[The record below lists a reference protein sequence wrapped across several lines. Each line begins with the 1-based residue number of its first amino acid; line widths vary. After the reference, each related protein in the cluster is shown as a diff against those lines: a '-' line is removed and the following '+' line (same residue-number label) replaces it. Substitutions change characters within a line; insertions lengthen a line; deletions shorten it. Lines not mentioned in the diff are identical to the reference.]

1 MLIADANSI
10 CSLYFNVEID
20 KFVMIEYLKGGLVE
34 LQPTVAIIECAGV
47 GYEVNISLNT
57 YSAVQG
63 KKDCKLYIYE
73 VIREDTHQ
81 LYGFYSREERSL
93 FLLLNSVKGVGGNTA
108 RMILSSLSP
117 RELIDVLITE
127 NASLLKTVKGIGLKT
142 AQRIIV
148 ELKDKA
154 AGLDAGAAGSKKS
167 SGDDGSPIVIQ
178 YQVQQE
184 AVAALTMLGFQP
196 AASSKVV
203 NALLQ
208 EHGEA
213 PVEQIIKL
221 ALKRL

>member
-1 MLIADANSI
+1 
-10 CSLYFNVEID
+10 
-20 KFVMIEYLKGGLVE
+20 MIEYLRGDLVE

-63 KKDCKLYIYE
+63 KKECKLFIYE

-81 LYGFYSREERSL
+81 LYGFYSRSERSL
-93 FLLLNSVKGVGGNTA
+93 FLLLHSVKGVGGNTA

-127 NASLLKTVKGIGLKT
+127 NASLLKSVKGIGLKT

-154 AGLDAGAAGSKKS
+154 ATLDGGTSTPKTTS
-167 SGDDGSPIVIQ
+167 DDKESPIVIQ
-178 YQVQQE
+178 YQVQKE

-203 NALLQ
+203 TALSK
-208 EHGEA
+208 EYATA

>member
-1 MLIADANSI
+1 
-10 CSLYFNVEID
+10 
-20 KFVMIEYLKGGLVE
+20 MIEYLRGDLVD

-63 KKDCKLYIYE
+63 KKECKLFIYE

-93 FLLLNSVKGVGGNTA
+93 FLLLHSVKGVGGNTA

-154 AGLDAGAAGSKKS
+154 ATLDAGAAAPKMIGEDKE
-167 SGDDGSPIVIQ
+167 SPIILQ
-178 YQVQQE
+178 YQVQKE

-203 NALLQ
+203 TALSK
-208 EHGEA
+208 EYADA

>member
-1 MLIADANSI
+1 
-10 CSLYFNVEID
+10 
-20 KFVMIEYLKGGLVE
+20 MIEYLRGDLVE
-34 LQPTVAIIECAGV
+34 LQPTEAIVECAGV

-57 YSAVQG
+57 YSAIQG
-63 KKDCKLYIYE
+63 KKECKIFIYE

-117 RELIDVLITE
+117 RELIDVLVAE

-154 AGLDAGAAGSKKS
+154 ATLDAGTLSPKKS
-167 SGDDGSPIVIQ
+167 GSNDESPIVAQ
-178 YQVQQE
+178 YQVQKE

-203 NALLQ
+203 SLLSK
-208 EHGEA
+208 EFVDA
-213 PVEQIIKL
+213 PVEQLIKL